1 MTTEAKLNKIHVA
14 GFRSLRDVTLDL
26 GPVTVLI
33 GPNGAGKS
41 NLLSALRM
49 VSLMRTGSLARFVGE
64 QGGASTLLHYGAQ
77 NTQELSIG
85 LEFESSQHRFSYT
98 GRLGYAAGDVLAFQ
112 DEYVASERLSD
123 QHLDTFLGSAGLRE
137 SILANADRPGGENQ
151 LRILGRL
158 VGGIVFFHFSDTSST
173 SQLRQNSRQ
182 VDNRALQS
190 DGANLA
196 AFLYRIKGS
205 DAEGTPQSWNLLSAL
220 VRRVAPF
227 IKTLDPD
234 LVDPDHPETSAVRLY
249 WTDERDHRFD
259 THDLSDGTLRA
270 IALLAALA
278 QPSASLPGVLVIDEP
293 ELGLHP
299 AAIGIFAS
307 LVHSVSTRCQ
317 VLITT
322 QSPALLDEFEPDEVV
337 VSERS
342 RGETSFK
349 RLEPAALAAWL
360 EEYSLSQ
367 LYEKNVLGGRP

>member
-1 MTTEAKLNKIHVA
+1 MTTEAKLNKVRVA

-33 GPNGAGKS
+33 GPNGSGKS
-41 NLLSALRM
+41 NLLSALRL
-49 VSLMRTGSLARFVGE
+49 VTLMRAGSLARFVSE
-64 QGGASTLLHYGAQ
+64 QGGASALLHYGAQ
-77 NTQELSIG
+77 VTQELSVG
-85 LEFESSQHRFSYT
+85 LEFASSENRFSYS
-98 GRLGYAAGDVLAFQ
+98 GRLGYAAGDVLAFR
-112 DEYVASERLSD
+112 DEYVAAERLSD
-123 QHLDTFLGSAGLRE
+123 EHLDTFLGSAGLRE
-137 SILANADRPGGENQ
+137 SILANADGPGGENQ

-158 VGGIVFFHFSDTSST
+158 VSGMGFFHFPDTSPT
-173 SQLRQNSRQ
+173 SPLRQNSRQ
-182 VDNRALQS
+182 VDNRALHP

-196 AFLYRIKGS
+196 AFLYRLKNS
-205 DAEGTPQSWNLLSAL
+205 DAAGTTPSWNLISAL
-220 VRRVAPF
+220 VRRIAPF

-259 THDLSDGTLRA
+259 AHDLSDGTLRA

-278 QPSASLPGVLVIDEP
+278 QHSASLPSFVVIDEP

-299 AAIGIFAS
+299 SAIGLFAS

-337 VSERS
+337 VTERS

-349 RLEPAALAAWL
+349 RLDPAALASWL

-367 LYEKNVLGGRP
+367 LYQKNVLGGRP